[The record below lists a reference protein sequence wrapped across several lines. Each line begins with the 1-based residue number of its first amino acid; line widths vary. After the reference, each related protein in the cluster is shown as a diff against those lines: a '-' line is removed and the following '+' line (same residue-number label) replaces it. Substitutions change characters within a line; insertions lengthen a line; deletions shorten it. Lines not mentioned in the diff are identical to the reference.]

1 VHNEEDMSDYN
12 EQTLMEAVIK
22 RVAATP
28 DARLRQTVALDA
40 EQRLLLQLGKVP
52 HPLDAEEVAVE
63 TDAAG
68 SPAGRR
74 SPTAPCRGRKGVG
87 QRAIDPL
94 GGHEVTQG
102 VEAAYHVARRRVKVS

>member
-1 VHNEEDMSDYN
+1 MSDYN

-74 SPTAPCRGRKGVG
+74 SPTAPCRGRKASVSARSIPWAVTKSL
-87 QRAIDPL
+87 RAWKPHTTWR
-94 GGHEVTQG
+94 GGG
-102 VEAAYHVARRRVKVS
+102 